1 MTVGRVKRGVLGL
14 VVGVVW
20 SVGGVE
26 VAAELS
32 EAIRAHQY
40 RLEARTALE
49 AKDEKKAIRALEKFE
64 RVTSERRWE
73 FLYLYGTL
81 LGTYGATAE
90 KTRKGKELLME
101 AVREIG
107 EEREPYFS
115 AALKQLSVAEERLEA
130 LERAEE
136 AKRVAAEER
145 RAGRRFRDCEACPEM
160 VVVPAGTYQM
170 GSPASEAKRE
180 DTEGPV
186 HRVTIAEPF
195 AVGVYE
201 VTRGQYARF
210 VAATGHGAG
219 NSCRVWNE
227 EAKKWEDRS
236 GFHWRNPGYEQ
247 SAEHPVVCVSW
258 EDAQAYVRWLSEETG
273 EAYRLLS
280 EAEWEYV
287 ARAGTMTPFHFGTT
301 ISTEQANYYGNYT
314 YGSGR
319 KGEYRQKTVAVGRF
333 PANAYGLHD
342 MHGNVWEWVAD
353 CWHKS
358 YAGAPADGGAWASGE
373 CSRRVLR
380 GGSWS
385 VEPGDPSL
393 CESRQAHR
401 RVPEP
406 LQRFPSRS
414 DAHAVNR
421 TLLTSC
427 GGSGGFAPWSNFL
440 GGSE

>member
-20 SVGGVE
+20 SVGGVA

-160 VVVPAGTYQM
+160 VVVPAGSYLM
-170 GSPASEAKRE
+170 GSPASEVGRY
-180 DTEGPV
+180 DTEVPV
-186 HRVTIAEPF
+186 HWVTIGQSF

-210 VAATGHGAG
+210 VAATGHGTR
-219 NSCRVWNE
+219 NYCRVWNE
-227 EAKKWEDRS
+227 EAAKWENRS
-236 GFHWRNPGYEQ
+236 GQDWRNPGYEQ

-287 ARAGTMTPFHFGTT
+287 ARAGTTTPFHFGTT
-301 ISTEQANYYGNYT
+301 ISTEQANYDGNYT

-358 YAGAPADGGAWASGE
+358 YEGAPDNGGAWASGE

-380 GGSWS
+380 GGSWYDS
-385 VEPGDPSL
+385 PGHLRSARRHRIPAG
-393 CESRQAHR
+393 SRNHVSGFRLA
-401 RVPEP
+401 
-406 LQRFPSRS
+406 
-414 DAHAVNR
+414 R
-421 TLLTSC
+421 TLT
-427 GGSGGFAPWSNFL
+427 P
-440 GGSE
+440 